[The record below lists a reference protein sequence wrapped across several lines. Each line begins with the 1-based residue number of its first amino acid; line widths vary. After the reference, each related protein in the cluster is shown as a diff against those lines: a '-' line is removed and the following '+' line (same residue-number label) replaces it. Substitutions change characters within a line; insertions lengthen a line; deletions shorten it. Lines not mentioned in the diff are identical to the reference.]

1 MEIYKVKTAK
11 GRTFWSIQLPE
22 ADADEEVVGSQTVT
36 EELLAE
42 IPSIDKT
49 YIILELLQIVR
60 QENVERKAKEVA
72 QKLENAKMKAK
83 MKS

>member
-11 GRTFWSIQLPE
+11 GRTFWSIQHPE
-22 ADADEEVVGSQTVT
+22 TDSDEEVLGSETVT

-49 YIILELLQIVR
+49 YIILELLAKVR
-60 QENVERKAKEVA
+60 QENVERKAAEVA
-72 QKLENAKMKAK
+72 KRPKRTSKK
-83 MKS
+83 

>member
-22 ADADEEVVGSQTVT
+22 ADSDEEVLGSQTVT

-49 YIILELLQIVR
+49 YIILELLAKVR
-60 QENVERKAKEVA
+60 QENVERKNGNNTKKKKVDF
-72 QKLENAKMKAK
+72 QLTRIK
-83 MKS
+83 